1 MKHVSAKS
9 VAHGQICVIGC
20 SVSLRTTMIMKRYK
34 KPRDVT
40 KTMLAVLGEGEVMTS
55 CVVPLRRASELLLQN
70 RLVVLKMLTWPG
82 QLGLARRRK
91 HVGKPLLLTLALF
104 SMNRKSIHPSFRR

>member
-1 MKHVSAKS
+1 MKHASAKS
-9 VAHGQICVIGC
+9 VSHGQICAIGC
-20 SVSLRTTMIMKRYK
+20 SVSLRTTIIMKRYN
-34 KPRDVT
+34 PRDVT

-55 CVVPLRRASELLLQN
+55 CVVPLRRASEPLLQN
-70 RLVVLKMLTWPG
+70 RLVVLKMLTWSR